1 MTNELEKLNPG
12 QIITITEG
20 FYHNTLGAYKVLK
33 PITKKVINDAHKGV
47 VAKIQQED
55 LYACGEIMEVH
66 PDEYMDRIPAQLIVM
81 GYLEKVDAVELFLG
95 DSEINPKTFEA

>member
-1 MTNELEKLNPG
+1 MTNKLEELNPG

-20 FYHNTLGAYKVLK
+20 FYRNALGAYKVLK
-33 PITKKVINDAHKGV
+33 PITKKVIYNAHKGV

-66 PDEYMDRIPAQLIVM
+66 PDEYMDRIPAQLIAM
-81 GYLEKVDAVELFLG
+81 GYIENVDAVELFLG
-95 DSEINPKTFEA
+95 DSEINPEIFEA